1 MATWD
6 ELRAELEVRLAAARA
21 MGGPERIARERERGK
36 STARE
41 RVDMLLDAG
50 SFDEWGAFAHHQ
62 EQSPDMVNRS
72 TPSDGLVCG
81 QGRIGGRLVCVA
93 ADDATVMGGSR
104 GLAAE
109 AKQSH
114 LRRAAIGSGVP
125 FIWLQEASGGRIQEL
140 MGASFAARTFATNF
154 SDQVQ
159 RMSGWI
165 PQVSALLGACFGQ
178 PAFVSG
184 LAEFVPMSNLA
195 SVGASGPPVV
205 AAAIGERSS
214 EQELGGPQI
223 ALAQGLV
230 DGVYAGDKAVMDAIR
245 AYLGYFPSNSGS
257 SPPIVASSDPV
268 DRQCPE
274 LESIV
279 PTNLRQPYDM
289 RKVIKAVCDA
299 DSEFFE
305 IGEGNGPQMIVG
317 YARIGGISIGIVANQ
332 PKVQAGVISATAAR
346 KASRFIQ
353 VCDAFHIPLVFLVD
367 TPGFMVGAKA
377 EREGLAAGAARM
389 LSAILEATVPTLTVI
404 LRKSYG
410 LGFFAMNG
418 ACMSPDTLLTWPTA
432 SISQMGP
439 EPAVNVIHAKQIQ
452 AAADPDALRAE
463 LVEQLR
469 QDIARPYKAA
479 GTGAID
485 NVIDPRATRAML
497 ARRLVALTQR
507 PASAIVF
514 KRRIPPR

>member
-1 MATWD
+1 LATWD
-6 ELRAELEVRLAAARA
+6 ELRAELEAQLAAARA
-21 MGGPERIARERERGK
+21 MGGPDRIAREHARGK

-41 RVDMLLDAG
+41 RIDLLLDGG
-50 SFDEWGAFAHHQ
+50 SFDEWGVFAHHQ
-62 EQSPDMVNRS
+62 EQSPDMINRS
-72 TPSDGLVCG
+72 TPADGLVCG
-81 QGRIGGRLVCVA
+81 QGRINGRLVCVA

-114 LRRAAIGSGVP
+114 LRRAAITGGVP

-140 MGASFAARTFATNF
+140 MGASFVARSFAASF

-184 LAEFVPMSNLA
+184 LAEFAPMSDLA

-205 AAAIGERSS
+205 AAAIGERST
-214 EQELGGPQI
+214 EHELGGPQV

-230 DGVYAGDKAVMDAIR
+230 DGVYSGDKAVMDAIR
-245 AYLGYFPSNSGS
+245 SYLGYLPSNTA
-257 SPPIVASSDPV
+257 SPPPVANSSDPL

-274 LESIV
+274 LEKIV

-289 RKVIKAVCDA
+289 RRVIETVCDS
-299 DSEFFE
+299 DSAFFE
-305 IGEGNGPQMIVG
+305 IGQGNGPQMIVG
-317 YARIGGISIGIVANQ
+317 YARIGGMPVGIVANQ
-332 PKVQAGVISATAAR
+332 PKVQAGVISAAAAR

-353 VCDAFHIPLVFLVD
+353 VCDAFHVPLVFLVD

-418 ACMSPDTLLTWPTA
+418 ACMSPDTLLAWPTA

-452 AAADPDALRAE
+452 AAANPDALRAE
-463 LVEQLR
+463 LVEQFR

-497 ARRLVALTQR
+497 SKRLVALMHR
-507 PASAIVF
+507 PASTFAF
-514 KRRIPPR
+514 KRRISPR